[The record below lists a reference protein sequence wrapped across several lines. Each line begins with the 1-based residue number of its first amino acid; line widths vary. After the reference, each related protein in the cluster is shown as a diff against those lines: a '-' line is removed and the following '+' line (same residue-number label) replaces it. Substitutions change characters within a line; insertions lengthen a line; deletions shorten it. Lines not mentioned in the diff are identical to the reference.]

1 MEKALIPIPYY
12 ILAMSEEIKL
22 SALLGFAM
30 ILISTGVDNIRQGA
44 LMEGI
49 VLILMG
55 LLIIVIYFVVVQPSY
70 FKRRFGVGPS

>member
-30 ILISTGVDNIRQGA
+30 ILISLGVNYIQRGV

-49 VLILMG
+49 VLILLG

-70 FKRRFGVGPS
+70 FKRRFGVGSN

>member
-1 MEKALIPIPYY
+1 
-12 ILAMSEEIKL
+12 MSEEIGL
-22 SALLGFAM
+22 SGLLGLAM
-30 ILISTGVDNIRQGA
+30 ILISLGVNYIQQGV

-49 VLILMG
+49 VLVLLG

>member
-1 MEKALIPIPYY
+1 
-12 ILAMSEEIKL
+12 MSEEVKL

-30 ILISTGVDNIRQGA
+30 ILISLGVNYIQRGV

-49 VLILMG
+49 VLILLG

-70 FKRRFGVGPS
+70 FKRRFGVR